1 MKIGNGREGSR
12 LDFSKTEYIV
22 KIAELR
28 SMSKAAK
35 ALYVSQ
41 PALTKYV
48 NKLEAELGTKLF
60 DRTVTPIQITYAGER
75 YIAEMNKI
83 LDIKQGLDRE
93 IEEIAYMRG
102 GRLVLGIGSARGMFW
117 LPYILPPFMCDYP
130 GIEVRIVEGTSDEF
144 EEGMMQGVIDISIYA
159 LPVKAEGIDYE
170 VLMDERM
177 VLAVPQGHEL
187 LAGRDLS
194 RNGLDNLLYI
204 EPQRLNGQHFIGLT
218 PGQGLHRTCQLIFER
233 HGIKPESVM
242 ELTNSD
248 TAFLL
253 ACQGLGLAFTPE
265 DAALNLKVPRQPI
278 YCTVDDPPYTRKI
291 VAAYKKHRSLSR
303 VARKFIETTR
313 TIVTTAPEL
322 SPR

>member
-1 MKIGNGREGSR
+1 MAGGVH

-28 SMSKAAK
+28 SVSKAAK

-60 DRTVTPIQITYAGER
+60 DRSTTPIQLTYAGER

-83 LDIKQGLDRE
+83 LGIKQQLDRE
-93 IEEIAYMRG
+93 MEEIAYMRG
-102 GRLVLGIGSARGMFW
+102 GRIVLGIGSARGMYW
-117 LPYILPPFMCDYP
+117 LPYILPPFVREYP
-130 GIEVRIVEGTSDEF
+130 EVEVRIVEGTSDDF
-144 EEGMMQGVIDISIYA
+144 EAQMLSGEIDISIYA

-170 VLMDERM
+170 VLMDERILL
-177 VLAVPQGHEL
+177 VVPQGHEL
-187 LAGRDLS
+187 LEGRDIS
-194 RNGLDNLLYI
+194 GNDIDHLLCV
-204 EPQRLNGQHFIGLT
+204 EPERLNGQRFIGLT
-218 PGQGLHRTCQLIFER
+218 PGQGLHRTNQLIFER
-233 HGIKPESVM
+233 HGIKPGSVM

-253 ACQGLGLAFTPE
+253 ACQGLGLIFAPG
-265 DAALNLKVPRQPI
+265 DCAINLKVPRQPV
-278 YCTVDDPPYTRKI
+278 YCTLDDPPYTRKI
-291 VAAYKKHRSLSR
+291 IVAYKKHRPLPL

-313 TIVTTAPEL
+313 EVIDTAPEL
-322 SPR
+322 RAR